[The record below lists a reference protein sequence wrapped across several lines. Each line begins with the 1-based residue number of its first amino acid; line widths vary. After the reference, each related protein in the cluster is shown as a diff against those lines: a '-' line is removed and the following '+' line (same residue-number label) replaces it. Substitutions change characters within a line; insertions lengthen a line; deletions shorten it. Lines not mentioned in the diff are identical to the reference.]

1 MNPDDALCMFC
12 GKASPLGTPCCEKRG
27 GFLSGERAAWAVGY
41 AVGLAE
47 GMDKLRA
54 LRAAVRVYLE
64 ENPLPARNPEARA
77 ELLRLVKQD
86 N

>member
-1 MNPDDALCMFC
+1 VYVLRQGVSAGYALLRKEVWIPLSNE
-12 GKASPLGTPCCEKRG
+12 KAE
-27 GFLSGERAAWAVGY
+27 WAVGY

-54 LRAAVRVYLE
+54 LRAAVRSYLE

-77 ELLRLVKQD
+77 ELLRLIKQD
-86 N
+86 